1 MKHNIRQ
8 HVINSQGL
16 KTTKIIKV
24 DGELGSGI
32 CDCHGKE
39 IFEGDIVTFGVHKRT
54 VCWDE
59 GEFAL
64 RADGKPDEPFS
75 NFFSENECL
84 LTVGGHV
91 DD

>member
-1 MKHNIRQ
+1 MKHSIRQ

-24 DGELGSGI
+24 DGELGSGL

-39 IFEGDIVTFGVHKRT
+39 IFDGDKV
-54 VCWDE
+54 
-59 GEFAL
+59 EFYIA
-64 RADGKPDEPFS
+64 PDEK
-75 NFFSENECL
+75 CTD
-84 LTVGGHV
+84 TVSFCNGGCFIRDLPLYVIEALDIEIVGHV